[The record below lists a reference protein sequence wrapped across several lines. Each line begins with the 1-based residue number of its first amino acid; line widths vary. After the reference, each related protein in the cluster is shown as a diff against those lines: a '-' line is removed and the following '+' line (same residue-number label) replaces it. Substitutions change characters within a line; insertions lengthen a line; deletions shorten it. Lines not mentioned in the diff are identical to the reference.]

1 MQNLKPP
8 NGGPKPT
15 LSICIVS
22 WNVADDLR
30 GCLRSLFEQDQG
42 IDYEVIVV
50 DNGSRDGTSEML
62 RREFPQVRRVENR
75 DNRGFGTANNQG
87 VRLAGGGHLLFLNP
101 DTLVHP
107 GALAKMVAFLQDRPE
122 VGVVGPK
129 LLSADGSLQPAAR
142 RFPGWGVFFHQ
153 HTPLK
158 HLHLFKGANDR
169 YKMRDFSWTE
179 TAEVE
184 VVSGAALLI
193 RREALAKVQGFD
205 EGYFMF
211 FEEIDLCRRVKQS
224 GYQVFFLS
232 EAVITHLGGRSRRQS
247 REDLLFQINSLFHY
261 LRRYEGQGKILLF
274 SLLFKPLF
282 ALNLLLDI
290 LRDCAYSLVYQLFR
304 RNQLKAHRRWE
315 GVRVK
320 VGFLKRDLLNF
331 WFRT

>member
-1 MQNLKPP
+1 MSLKLP
-8 NGGPKPT
+8 GGDTKPA

-22 WNVADDLR
+22 WNVANDLR
-30 GCLRSLFEQDQG
+30 GCLSSLFGREQG
-42 IDYEVIVV
+42 IDYEVIVI
-50 DNGSRDGTSEML
+50 DNGSRDGTLDML
-62 RREFPQVRRVENR
+62 RREFPQVRRVENHE
-75 DNRGFGTANNQG
+75 NRGFGTANNQG
-87 VRLAGGGHLLFLNP
+87 IRLARGGYVLFLNP
-101 DTLVHP
+101 DTLVYP
-107 GALAKMVAFLQDRPE
+107 GALAKMVDFLRDRPE

-158 HLHLFKGANDR
+158 HLRLFKGANDR

-179 TAEVE
+179 TAEVD

-193 RREALAKVQGFD
+193 RREALAKILGFD

-211 FEEIDLCRRVKQS
+211 FEEIDLCRRVKES
-224 GYQVFFLS
+224 GYPIFFLS

-282 ALNLLLDI
+282 AINLLLEI
-290 LRDCAYSLVYQLFR
+290 LRDSTYSLVYQLFR
-304 RNQLKAHRRWE
+304 RNEIKAQRRRDR
-315 GVRVK
+315 VRVK
-320 VGFLKRDLLNF
+320 VGFLKRDLMNF
-331 WFRT
+331 WFHT

>member
-1 MQNLKPP
+1 MKKLP
-8 NGGPKPT
+8 GGDTKPT
-15 LSICIVS
+15 LSICIVG
-22 WNVADDLR
+22 WNVAGDLR
-30 GCLRSLFEQDQG
+30 GCLHSLYEREQG

-50 DNGSRDGTSEML
+50 DNGSRDGTLEML
-62 RREFPQVRRVENR
+62 RREFPQVLRVENR
-75 DNRGFGTANNQG
+75 ENRGFGTANNQG
-87 VRLAGGGHLLFLNP
+87 IRLARGGYVLFLNP

-107 GALAKMVAFLQDRPE
+107 GALAKMVAFLRDRPG

-158 HLHLFKGANDR
+158 HLRLFKGANDR
-169 YKMRDFSWTE
+169 YKMKDFCWTE

-193 RREALAKVQGFD
+193 RREALGRVQGFD

-211 FEEIDLCRRVKQS
+211 FEEIDLCRRVKES
-224 GYQVFFLS
+224 GYQVFFLP

-261 LRRYEGQGKILLF
+261 LRCYEGQGKILLF

-282 ALNLLLDI
+282 ALNLLLEI
-290 LRDCAYSLVYQLFR
+290 LRDGAYSMVNQLFR
-304 RNQLKAHRRWE
+304 GNESKAYRRWD

-320 VGFLKRDLLNF
+320 VGFLRRDLLNF